1 MDKLFT
7 TEQLGGAL
15 VMKATN
21 FSSSFCR
28 NDGNGKFTLTDLPF
42 QAQLSALNG
51 MIADDFNGDG
61 NMDLVIN
68 TNDYGTDV
76 MVGRYDALNGL
87 LLTGDG
93 KGSFTPK
100 TILESGIF
108 IPGNGKAL
116 IKLRDGRNN
125 FLLAASQNR
134 SPMKVY
140 QLRAKTNSVALNPD
154 DVAATITY
162 ENGTKQQQEFYY
174 GNSFLS
180 QSARFLMLNPN
191 VASVV
196 IRNSS
201 GEPRQLKID

>member
-1 MDKLFT
+1 MDNLFT
-7 TEQLGGAL
+7 KEQLGGAL

-21 FSSSFCR
+21 FSSSYCR

-61 NMDLVIN
+61 NMDIVIN
-68 TNDYGTDV
+68 TNDYGSDV

-87 LLTGDG
+87 VLTGDG
-93 KGSFTPK
+93 KGGFIPK
-100 TILESGIF
+100 TIVESGIF

-125 FLLAASQNR
+125 LLLAASQNR
-134 SPMKVY
+134 GQMKVY
-140 QLRAKTNSVALNPD
+140 KLRANTNSIPLNGD

-162 ENGTKQQQEFYY
+162 ANGKKQQQEFYY

-180 QSARFLMLNPN
+180 QSARFLTLNSSA
-191 VASVV
+191 ASVV

-201 GEPRQLKID
+201 GNTRQLKID